1 MQDESFAKEELK
13 KYKILKID
21 KRKEKSIIYHNMF
34 LNDISSILLIDG
46 YSSNGKILYASQNFS
61 LLFSFNGKELLN
73 LNIDELIPS
82 VIENFHKKLIDNV
95 MQFTNINNI
104 FNKPKD
110 SFLTLKNKKGEL
122 FQIKLFISL
131 FKTRSNRKSF
141 K

>member
-1 MQDESFAKEELK
+1 MRDESFAKEELK

-34 LNDISSILLIDG
+34 LNDISSILLIDV
-46 YSSNGKILYASQNFS
+46 YSSNGKILYASKNFS

-110 SFLTLKNKKGEL
+110 SFLKNKKGE
-122 FQIKLFISL
+122 F
-131 FKTRSNRKSF
+131 
-141 K
+141 

>member
-110 SFLTLKNKKGEL
+110 SFLKNKKGEL